1 MCSPSEVYSCNYKSS
16 LVWSCSTARACV
28 IPVVPPDA
36 SLLCQGRGVRQGR
49 IVREGRPRQGVRQ
62 QGVRPQGAHSHV
74 LLPLP
79 VRREGGGGVRAMF

>member
-1 MCSPSEVYSCNYKSS
+1 MCSPSEVSKLNYESS
-16 LVWSCSTARACV
+16 LVVVFDSQ
-28 IPVVPPDA
+28 PVTPVPPDA
-36 SLLCQGRGVRQGR
+36 SLLRQGRGVRQGR